1 MDTIPHAQTDPDTDG
16 RPSLMSARTEP
27 RLYGSP
33 FEQERTLRDNAN
45 RNLLVGIALGGAVA
59 IGAMAYFAN
68 EQGSFAVAG
77 QRVDQQVQATS
88 AQARDVTAEV
98 ADSAGSSAR
107 TTGVAVDQSLSDVAD
122 QARGN

>member
-1 MDTIPHAQTDPDTDG
+1 MDTNPHTQTDPDTDG
-16 RPSLMSARTEP
+16 RPYLISARTEP
-27 RLYGSP
+27 GRYGSP

-59 IGAMAYFAN
+59 IGAMTYFAN

-77 QRVDQQVQATS
+77 QRVDQQVLATS

-98 ADSAGSSAR
+98 ADSAASSAR

>member
-1 MDTIPHAQTDPDTDG
+1 
-16 RPSLMSARTEP
+16 MSARTEP
-27 RLYGSP
+27 RRYGSP

-59 IGAMAYFAN
+59 IGAMTYFAN

-98 ADSAGSSAR
+98 ADSAGTSAR